1 MRILSDGAT
10 GLQVVEK
17 AVCPSGYIE
26 WYMVSELLQQSC
38 LVMVHGNIPCSSHNP
53 HESYLMQSPPHGK
66 GTELDWA
73 ASRDYHSFSMY
84 E

>member
-26 WYMVSELLQQSC
+26 WYSYMVSELLHQSC
-38 LVMVHGNIPCSSHNP
+38 LVMVRS
-53 HESYLMQSPPHGK
+53 
-66 GTELDWA
+66 TW
-73 ASRDYHSFSMY
+73 
-84 E
+84 